1 MKVLY
6 EADAINKMI
15 PQKYPFC
22 LVDRILSHKPGQEI
36 ICLKNVTQNE
46 EFFLGHFPDR
56 KIMPGVLVC
65 EALAQTCVLLG
76 LLDLKAKSKNDTTS
90 KPADIGI
97 MEPGFLASI
106 NMKFM
111 KPVLPGD
118 QLLLKSISAKKFSGL
133 KAFEVEAAVGREIAC
148 KGILKTTLR
157 KG

>member
-1 MKVLY
+1 MKSLY

-15 PQKYPFC
+15 PQQYPFC

-76 LLDLKAKSKNDTTS
+76 ILDFKAKNGSTLTS
-90 KPADIGI
+90 ESADVGPS
-97 MEPGFLASI
+97 EPGFLASI
-106 NMKFM
+106 NMKFI

-118 QLLLKSISAKKFSGL
+118 QLLLKSMSAKEFGGL
-133 KAFEVEAAVGREIAC
+133 KAFEVEAVVGREIAC